1 MKYFCYYVVIFI
13 LVACKNINNS
23 ATNEQIEK
31 YDVFTN
37 PIYSDEDFT
46 IFFNRFKKDSLF
58 QFKRCSEIITIYE
71 YDDFDN
77 LVRNFK
83 SKKDIKFIDF
93 TKDSISYNLEE
104 NAYKVEITQ
113 TKDSVDYHLWG
124 IDNGIDVSFIF
135 KKRDSIWILSS
146 IYDFSN

>member
-1 MKYFCYYVVIFI
+1 M
-13 LVACKNINNS
+13 
-23 ATNEQIEK
+23 
-31 YDVFTN
+31 
-37 PIYSDEDFT
+37 
-46 IFFNRFKKDSLF
+46 F
-58 QFKRCSEIITIYE
+58 QFRHCSEMITIYE

-83 SKKDIKFIDF
+83 SKKDIKFMDF

-135 KKRDSIWILSS
+135 KKRDSIWVLSS